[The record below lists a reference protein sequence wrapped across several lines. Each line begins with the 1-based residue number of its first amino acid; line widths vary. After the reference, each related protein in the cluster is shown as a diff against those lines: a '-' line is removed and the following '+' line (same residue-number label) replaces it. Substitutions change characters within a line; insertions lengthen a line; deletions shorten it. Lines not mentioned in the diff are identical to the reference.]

1 MNFSQ
6 NARCARIR
14 SWSGMHVGVWRANLD
29 DPAKVP
35 LMETDQTIL
44 PGVLVVRPRIFKD
57 ERGFFL
63 ESWNQ
68 REFDQAVG
76 REVRFVQDNHSRSK
90 RGVLR
95 GLHYQVA
102 PAAQAKLVTVMQ
114 GKIFDV
120 AVDIRPDSKTFGR
133 WIGEELCGDQR
144 SSLWIPEGFAH
155 GFVVL
160 SEEADV
166 LYKTTEFYSP
176 ENERCI
182 RWDDKD
188 LDIEWPLSGIIPL
201 VSAKDAAGISF
212 KVAMGS
218 RKR

>member
-1 MNFSQ
+1 M
-6 NARCARIR
+6 
-14 SWSGMHVGVWRANLD
+14 
-29 DPAKVP
+29 P
-35 LMETDQTIL
+35 LMKIETTAL
-44 PGVLVVRPRIFKD
+44 SGVLVVRPRIFHD

-68 REFDQAVG
+68 KAFDQAVG
-76 REVRFVQDNHSRSK
+76 RKVRFVQDNHSRSR

-102 PAAQAKLVTVMQ
+102 PAAQGKLVTVMS

-120 AVDIRPDSKTFGR
+120 AVDLRSGSPTSGQWF
-133 WIGEELCGDQR
+133 GEELCGDQR

-182 RWDDKD
+182 RWDDND
-188 LDIEWPLSGIIPL
+188 LDIKWPLSGKAPL

-212 KVAMGS
+212 KIAMAS
-218 RKR
+218 RQR

>member
-1 MNFSQ
+1 M
-6 NARCARIR
+6 
-14 SWSGMHVGVWRANLD
+14 D
-29 DPAKVP
+29 DPPEVP
-35 LMETDQTIL
+35 LMETEQTIL
-44 PGVLVVRPRIFKD
+44 PGVLVVKPRIFKD

-120 AVDIRPDSKTFGR
+120 AVDIRPDSETYGR

-176 ENERCI
+176 EHEKCI
-182 RWDDKD
+182 RWDDQTLRIK
-188 LDIEWPLSGIIPL
+188 WPLTEDGPL
-201 VSAKDAAGISF
+201 VSPKDEIGSTFGKIAGF
-212 KVAMGS
+212 CCG
-218 RKR
+218 

>member
-1 MNFSQ
+1 ME
-6 NARCARIR
+6 
-14 SWSGMHVGVWRANLD
+14 
-29 DPAKVP
+29 DPAEVP
-35 LMETDQTIL
+35 LMETEQTIL

-120 AVDIRPDSKTFGR
+120 AVDIRPDSETYGR

-176 ENERCI
+176 EHEKCI
-182 RWDDKD
+182 RWDDQTLRIK
-188 LDIEWPLSGIIPL
+188 WPLTEDGPL
-201 VSAKDAAGISF
+201 VSPKDEIGSTFGEIAGF
-212 KVAMGS
+212 CCG
-218 RKR
+218 

>member
-1 MNFSQ
+1 M
-6 NARCARIR
+6 
-14 SWSGMHVGVWRANLD
+14 D
-29 DPAKVP
+29 DPAEVP
-35 LMETDQTIL
+35 LMEIEQTIL

-76 REVRFVQDNHSRSK
+76 REVCFVQDNHSRSK

-120 AVDIRPDSKTFGR
+120 AVDIRPDSETFGR

-155 GFVVL
+155 GFVTL

-188 LDIEWPLSGIIPL
+188 LDIKWPLSGIIPL
-201 VSAKDAAGISF
+201 VSAKDAAGISL

-218 RKR
+218 QKR

>member
-1 MNFSQ
+1 M
-6 NARCARIR
+6 
-14 SWSGMHVGVWRANLD
+14 D
-29 DPAKVP
+29 DPPEVP
-35 LMETDQTIL
+35 LMETEQTIL
-44 PGVLVVRPRIFKD
+44 PGVLVVKPRIFKD

-120 AVDIRPDSKTFGR
+120 AVDIRPDSETYGR

-176 ENERCI
+176 EHEKCI
-182 RWDDKD
+182 RWDDQTLRIK
-188 LDIEWPLSGIIPL
+188 WPLTEDGPL
-201 VSAKDAAGISF
+201 VSPKDEIGSTVGEIAGF
-212 KVAMGS
+212 CCG
-218 RKR
+218 

>member
-1 MNFSQ
+1 M
-6 NARCARIR
+6 
-14 SWSGMHVGVWRANLD
+14 
-29 DPAKVP
+29 
-35 LMETDQTIL
+35 
-44 PGVLVVRPRIFKD
+44 LVVRPRIFKD

-90 RGVLR
+90 RGAPL

-120 AVDIRPDSKTFGR
+120 AGDIRPDSETFGR

-218 RKR
+218 QKR

>member
-1 MNFSQ
+1 MSDSIDLDG
-6 NARCARIR
+6 IR
-14 SWSGMHVGVWRANLD
+14 
-29 DPAKVP
+29 
-35 LMETDQTIL
+35 LMDTERTSL
-44 PGVLVVRPRIFKD
+44 PDVVVVRPRIFKD

-68 REFDQAVG
+68 REFDEVVG

-95 GLHYQVA
+95 GLHYQFA

-120 AVDIRPDSKTFGR
+120 AVDIRPDSETFGR

-155 GFVVL
+155 GFYVL
-160 SEEADV
+160 SETADV
-166 LYKTTEFYSP
+166 LYKTTAFYSP
-176 ENERCI
+176 AHEKCI
-182 RWDDKD
+182 LWNDSD
-188 LDIEWPLSGIIPL
+188 LGIEWPLKGDAPV
-201 VSAKDAAGISF
+201 VSTKDASGMRFQDAVGISEY
-212 KVAMGS
+212 
-218 RKR
+218 

>member
-1 MNFSQ
+1 M
-6 NARCARIR
+6 
-14 SWSGMHVGVWRANLD
+14 D
-29 DPAKVP
+29 DPAEVP
-35 LMETDQTIL
+35 LMEIEQTIL

-176 ENERCI
+176 ENERCL
-182 RWDDKD
+182 RWDDND

>member
-1 MNFSQ
+1 
-6 NARCARIR
+6 
-14 SWSGMHVGVWRANLD
+14 MHFGVWRATLD
-29 DPAKVP
+29 DPAEVP
-35 LMETDQTIL
+35 LMEIEQTIL

-76 REVRFVQDNHSRSK
+76 REVCFVQDNHSRSK

-120 AVDIRPDSKTFGR
+120 AVDIRPDSETFGR

-155 GFVVL
+155 GFVTL

-188 LDIEWPLSGIIPL
+188 LDIKWPLSGIIPL
-201 VSAKDAAGISF
+201 VSAKDAAGISL

-218 RKR
+218 QKR